1 MANTINIVGVCGSG
15 KSTLAKGLQA
25 LGYDARQV
33 SQEHS
38 GVPDLWRRRHP
49 AAALVYLDAS
59 GPVLRQRY
67 PDLDLHDA
75 YLAVERQRLDH
86 ARQHADC
93 YLFTDDLTP
102 AQVIGAVCECLVRL
116 GLPPPKR
123 API

>member
-1 MANTINIVGVCGSG
+1 MATIKIVGVCGSG

-25 LGYDARQV
+25 LGFDAQQV

-67 PDLDLHDA
+67 PHLDLHDA
-75 YLAVERQRLDH
+75 YLAVEHRRLEH
-86 ARQHADC
+86 ARQYADC
-93 YLFTDDLTP
+93 YLLTDHLTP
-102 AQVIGAVCECLVRL
+102 EQVMSAVCDCLARL
-116 GLPPPKR
+116 GLPPPTR